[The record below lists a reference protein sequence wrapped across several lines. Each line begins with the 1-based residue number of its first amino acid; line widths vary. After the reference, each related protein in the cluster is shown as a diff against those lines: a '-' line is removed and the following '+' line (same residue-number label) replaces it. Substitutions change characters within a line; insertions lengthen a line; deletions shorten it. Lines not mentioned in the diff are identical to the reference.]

1 MDLNKLKGLIPDNLL
16 AILPEA
22 FAKYQINNEL
32 RAAHFLAQSAHE
44 SGNFTIKSE
53 STYYSTPERIVKIWP
68 TRFNMDGSGGLKN
81 ANEYIKN
88 PEKLAE
94 AAYGSR
100 AELGNDQP
108 GDGYRF
114 RGAGF
119 MQATGKAKYKDYAN
133 YLGKSVGETSDLMRS
148 DNHYA
153 LDSALWVFATDKKLN
168 PVADTGP
175 GDDVIKKVTKII
187 NGAYI
192 GLPERTNYF
201 RKFYSAL
208 TK

>member
-1 MDLNKLKGLIPDNLL
+1 MDLNKLRGLIPDNVL
-16 AILPEA
+16 AILPA
-22 FAKYQINNEL
+22 GFAKYQINTEL

-44 SGNFTIKSE
+44 SGNFTLKTE

-81 ANEYIKN
+81 ANEYAKN

-94 AAYGSR
+94 AAYGNR

-119 MQATGKAKYKDYAN
+119 MQATGKAKYKGYAD
-133 YLGKSVGETSDLMRS
+133 YLGKSVGEAADLMRS
-148 DNHYA
+148 IDYYA

-175 GDDVIKKVTKII
+175 GDDVITKVTKII
-187 NGAYI
+187 NGGTH
-192 GLPERTNYF
+192 GLPERKANF
-201 RKFYSAL
+201 RKFYG
-208 TK
+208 KKKK

>member
-1 MDLNKLKGLIPDNLL
+1 MDLNKLKGTIPDKIL
-16 AILPEA
+16 AILPQA
-22 FAKYQINNEL
+22 FAKYEVNNEL

-44 SGNFTIKSE
+44 SGNFTKKSE
-53 STYYSTPERIVKIWP
+53 STYYSTPERIVQIWP
-68 TRFNMDGSGGLKN
+68 KRFNLDGSGGKKN

-94 AAYGSR
+94 ATYGGR

-119 MQATGKAKYKDYAN
+119 MQTTGKEAYKGYAA
-133 YLGKSVGETSDLMRS
+133 YLGKSLGETADLMRS
-148 DNHYA
+148 DDHYA
-153 LDSALWVFATDKKLN
+153 LDCALWEFATNKKLN
-168 PVADTGP
+168 PIADTGA
-175 GDDVIKKVTKII
+175 GDDVITKVTRII
-187 NGAYI
+187 NGGLI
-192 GLPERTNYF
+192 GLPERINYF

>member
-1 MDLNKLKGLIPDNLL
+1 
-16 AILPEA
+16 
-22 FAKYQINNEL
+22 
-32 RAAHFLAQSAHE
+32 
-44 SGNFTIKSE
+44 
-53 STYYSTPERIVKIWP
+53 
-68 TRFNMDGSGGLKN
+68 
-81 ANEYIKN
+81 
-88 PEKLAE
+88 
-94 AAYGSR
+94 
-100 AELGNDQP
+100 
-108 GDGYRF
+108 
-114 RGAGF
+114 
-119 MQATGKAKYKDYAN
+119 MQATGKAKYKDYAI

>member
-1 MDLNKLKGLIPDNLL
+1 MDLTKLKGLIPDNVL
-16 AILPEA
+16 AILPA
-22 FAKYQINNEL
+22 GFAKYQINNEL
-32 RAAHFLAQSAHE
+32 RAAHFLAQAAHE
-44 SGNFTIKSE
+44 SGYFKIKTE
-53 STYYSTPERIVKIWP
+53 STFYSTPDRIAKIWP
-68 TRFNMDGSGGLKN
+68 SRFNMDGSGGLKN

-94 AAYGSR
+94 AAYGNR

-119 MQATGKAKYKDYAN
+119 MQATGKAKYKEYAV
-133 YLGKSVGETSDLMRS
+133 YLGKSVGEAADLMRS
-148 DNHYA
+148 DDFYA

-175 GDDVIKKVTKII
+175 GDDVITKVTKII
-187 NGAYI
+187 NGGLT
-192 GLPERTNYF
+192 GLPERKVNF
-201 RKFYSAL
+201 QKFYSAL
-208 TK
+208 TQ